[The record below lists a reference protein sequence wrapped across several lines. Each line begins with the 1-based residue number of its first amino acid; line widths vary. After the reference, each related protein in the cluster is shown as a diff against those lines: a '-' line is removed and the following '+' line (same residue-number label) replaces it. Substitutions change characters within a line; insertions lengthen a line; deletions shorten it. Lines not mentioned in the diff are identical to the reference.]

1 MNTYSVKQISDLL
14 ETNPETVRRW
24 IRDDK
29 LKAVQVSRKDG
40 NVITEAELQRFL
52 KATPKYLPKFTA
64 GITALSPLIGI
75 TAFAGGV
82 IAGAVMGYL
91 DEKKNTDVRIMP
103 DDFKRYLEENISKL
117 KKTAVQKRDLIRQT
131 ENEITA
137 IEKQIDQYQYL
148 LDHEEILND
157 AINTVAAS
165 EKAGKE

>member
-1 MNTYSVKQISDLL
+1 MNTYSVKQIADLL

-40 NVITEAELQRFL
+40 NVITEDELQRFL

-75 TAFAGGV
+75 TALAGGV

-91 DEKKNTDVRIMP
+91 DEKKNTDIRIMP
-103 DDFKRYLEENISKL
+103 DDFKSYLEESIGKL
-117 KKTAVQKRDLIRQT
+117 KKTAVQKKDLIRQT
-131 ENEITA
+131 ENEIA
-137 IEKQIDQYQYL
+137 GLEKQIDQYQYL
-148 LDHEEILND
+148 LEHEDVLND
-157 AINTVAAS
+157 ALNKVTAS
-165 EKAGKE
+165 ENAGKE